1 MIIFRHIWPAQQKQ
15 LEGEIGMYKLLSLAL
30 AAAAF
35 AALPQPAGAKITW
48 TFYETSCSPGSNGIS
63 CPAPAGYAGPGVPS
77 ITFPYPLA
85 TLSLPDTT
93 SSGTA
98 LWYGL
103 PGPGPTYIGD
113 SFTFIAGIA
122 GGNLSQTF
130 TGTVC
135 GGPACPVAFDLTWNE
150 IPGSLIA
157 SIFLLTQGNEIAINN
172 TGPIGPSGD
181 WVGSDNMLGGCLDAL
196 CRMTGYWQSDLPEPA
211 SAGLLLTG
219 LLVTWAVW
227 QPSRALAGRRPPRLG
242 FLTHVAVR
250 QSPGN

>member
-1 MIIFRHIWPAQQKQ
+1 MIRFKRFWPAQQKQ
-15 LEGEIGMYKLLSLAL
+15 IEGEIGMYKLLSLAL

-35 AALPQPAGAKITW
+35 AALPLPVGANITW

-77 ITFPYPLA
+77 ITF
-85 TLSLPDTT
+85 
-93 SSGTA
+93 
-98 LWYGL
+98 
-103 PGPGPTYIGD
+103 IG
-113 SFTFIAGIA
+113 

-130 TGTVC
+130 IGTVC

-150 IPGSLIA
+150 TPGSLIA
-157 SIFLLTQGNEIAINN
+157 SIFLLTQGNEIAIDN

-181 WVGSDNMLGGCLDAL
+181 WVGSDNILGGCFDAL

-219 LLVTWAVW
+219 LLVIWVVW
-227 QPSRALAGRRPPRLG
+227 PPSRALAGRRPPRLG
-242 FLTHVAVR
+242 FLTHVVVTP
-250 QSPGN
+250 SN

>member
-1 MIIFRHIWPAQQKQ
+1 MGQKPQPRWAAAGQRPARLPYCPSDKQPRQKQ
-15 LEGEIGMYKLLSLAL
+15 
-30 AAAAF
+30 
-35 AALPQPAGAKITW
+35 
-48 TFYETSCSPGSNGIS
+48 GIS

-130 TGTVC
+130 TG
-135 GGPACPVAFDLTWNE
+135 
-150 IPGSLIA
+150 
-157 SIFLLTQGNEIAINN
+157 
-172 TGPIGPSGD
+172 
-181 WVGSDNMLGGCLDAL
+181 
-196 CRMTGYWQSDLPEPA
+196 
-211 SAGLLLTG
+211 
-219 LLVTWAVW
+219 
-227 QPSRALAGRRPPRLG
+227 
-242 FLTHVAVR
+242 
-250 QSPGN
+250 